1 MHDRE
6 HPQKNKVAPDLEI
19 IYQDQSLVAINK
31 PAGLLV
37 HRSAI
42 DYHEKHNAQ
51 EQLQA
56 QLGMTVYPV
65 HRLDKPTSGIL
76 LFALNKETA
85 ANIALQ
91 FQQHVINKHYL
102 AVVRGHTDNEGSIDN
117 PVRDKDARHKLRKE
131 AFTSYT
137 TLAHIT
143 LPVSVDRYPD
153 TRYSMIRVQPKSGR
167 RHQIRQHLKHISHP
181 LIGDTSYGKTVHN
194 RFFKQLYDCSRL
206 MLHAQKL
213 MLAHPDNG
221 KPITL
226 EANYDSQFQRVAE
239 LPEWQ
244 WMESGQANDQPN

>member
-1 MHDRE
+1 MSDEKRYQE
-6 HPQKNKVAPDLEI
+6 KEGAAESDLEI
-19 IYQDQSLVAINK
+19 IYHDESLVAINK

-56 QLGMTVYPV
+56 QVGLRVFPV

-85 ANIALQ
+85 ANVALQ
-91 FQQHVINKHYL
+91 FQQHDINKDYL
-102 AVVRGHTDNEGSIDN
+102 AIVRGHTDDNGTIDN
-117 PVRDKDARHKLRKE
+117 PVRDKDARHKHRKE

-143 LPVSVDRYPD
+143 LPVSVDKYPD
-153 TRYSMIRVQPKSGR
+153 TRYSMIRVQPKNGR

-194 RFFKQLYDCSRL
+194 RFFKQQFNCSRL

-213 MLAHPDNG
+213 VLVHPGNG
-221 KPITL
+221 KLITL
-226 EANYDSQFQRVAE
+226 EASYDWQFKRVAE
-239 LPEWQ
+239 LPDWQ
-244 WMESGQANDQPN
+244 WREID